1 MDDLSQQ
8 IKQILSDPQSIQQIQ
23 SMMNSLG
30 LGGAQNGDG
39 QSSQTPQ
46 SPPPQSS
53 ETQSGGLD
61 PAALAGML
69 RSLGLGS
76 GPQAG
81 GTNTAPS
88 PQSASVQNPLGALG
102 GVTPEMLQTVSRIAP
117 LLSQINRE
125 DDSTR
130 LLRALRP
137 LLSSSRQKK
146 LDEAIKILQ
155 MMRLLPLLKES
166 GVFSGLLS
174 GLL

>member
-8 IKQILSDPQSIQQIQ
+8 LNQILSDPKSMEQVQSVL
-23 SMMNSLG
+23 SSLG
-30 LGGAQNGDG
+30 LSGSAPSAS
-39 QSSQTPQ
+39 SSQA
-46 SPPPQSS
+46 SSAPPN
-53 ETQSGGLD
+53 TGGGID
-61 PAALAGML
+61 TSALAGIL
-69 RSLGLGS
+69 S
-76 GPQAG
+76 
-81 GTNTAPS
+81 
-88 PQSASVQNPLGALG
+88 ALG
-102 GVTPEMLQTVSRIAP
+102 GGASPSQAASPSFGTSEGGIGPEMLGMVTKLAP
-117 LLSQINRE
+117 LLSQVNRE

-146 LDEAIKILQ
+146 VDEAMKILQ